1 MRFIHNFKMKLILPS
16 ILILACWALLVA
28 GTKGMAATPATN
40 GAAKTTPATSADAT
54 QPVAAKEAPAPST
67 NILTDT
73 ANPSSSAS
81 LTSEA
86 WQALEKKDYATAVAR
101 IEKCRQLY
109 EAKAVEMQA
118 GLTSLPA
125 PDKAH
130 TYWAL
135 NDVGT
140 CVFILGK
147 VAEAEGK
154 PKEALR
160 IYQEVVDRFS
170 MSQCWDKQGWFWQP
184 AVAAKERLAAL
195 TLETAE

>member
-1 MRFIHNFKMKLILPS
+1 MILFNHLRLISHSPCLWGFAFFLGLNPFS
-16 ILILACWALLVA
+16 HAQTYRLVWEDEFNQFD
-28 GTKGMAATPATN
+28 P
-40 GAAKTTPATSADAT
+40 TT
-54 QPVAAKEAPAPST
+54 
-67 NILTDT
+67 
-73 ANPSSSAS
+73 PSSSAS

-86 WQALEKKDYATAVAR
+86 WQALEKKDYATAKAR

-130 TYWAL
+130 SYWAL

-140 CVFILGK
+140 CIFILGK

-160 IYQEVVDRFS
+160 HYQEVVDRFS
-170 MSQCWDKQGWFWQP
+170 WSQCWDKQGWFWQP

>member
-1 MRFIHNFKMKLILPS
+1 MNLIKSS
-16 ILILACWALLVA
+16 ILILACWSVLAA
-28 GTKGMAATPATN
+28 GTKGEAATTNTNEVAKTNSTVPAPATPP
-40 GAAKTTPATSADAT
+40 PA
-54 QPVAAKEAPAPST
+54 AAKEASAPST
-67 NILTDT
+67 NAPMDP

-86 WQALEKKDYATAVAR
+86 WQALEKKDYATAKAR

-125 PDKAH
+125 PDKTH
-130 TYWAL
+130 SYWAL

-160 IYQEVVDRFS
+160 HYQEVVDRFS
-170 MSQCWDKQGWFWQP
+170 LSQCWDKQGWFWQP

>member
-1 MRFIHNFKMKLILPS
+1 MNLIKSS
-16 ILILACWALLVA
+16 ILILACWSVLAA
-28 GTKGMAATPATN
+28 GTKGEAATTNTNEVAKTNSTVPAPATPPL
-40 GAAKTTPATSADAT
+40 A
-54 QPVAAKEAPAPST
+54 AAKEASAPST
-67 NILTDT
+67 NAPMDP

-86 WQALEKKDYATAVAR
+86 WQALEKKDYATAKAR

-125 PDKAH
+125 SDKTH
-130 TYWAL
+130 SYWAL

-160 IYQEVVDRFS
+160 HYQEVVDRFS
-170 MSQCWDKQGWFWQP
+170 LSQCWDKQGWFWQP